1 MNFHHSNLKVY
12 LNDHLAASV
21 AGIQMAKHCLKNS
34 QDPDVSKFLSAFLT
48 QVTEEQ
54 NLLKK
59 IIIYLKDTQTP
70 LKKMAA
76 WIFEKM
82 AHLKLNYLQSN
93 GEVTRLL
100 ELEGLLAGVHAK
112 LDMWRMVERLSISN
126 PQFVNYPYKSLI
138 ERVEKQLLSLEK
150 FCLKAGE
157 KAFNLDRSTSTL

>member
-1 MNFHHSNLKVY
+1 MNHQHSNLKIY

-34 QDPDVSKFLSAFLT
+34 QDPVLSKFLSDFLK

-59 IIIYLKDTQTP
+59 IIIYLEDTQTP
-70 LKKMAA
+70 LKRMAA

-82 AHLKLNYLQSN
+82 AHLKLNYFQSN
-93 GEVTRLL
+93 AEVSRLL

-112 LDMWRMVERLSISN
+112 LDMWRVVERLSISS
-126 PQFVNYPYKSLI
+126 PQFPNYPYESLI
-138 ERVEKQLLSLEK
+138 ERVKKQLRSLEK
-150 FCLKAGE
+150 FCLNAGE
-157 KAFNLDRSTSTL
+157 NAFNLNSSSSTL

>member
-1 MNFHHSNLKVY
+1 MNLPHLNLKIY

-34 QDPDVSKFLSAFLT
+34 QDSALKKFLSDFLA

-54 NLLKK
+54 KLLKK
-59 IIIYLKDTQTP
+59 IVIYLKDTQSP
-70 LKKMAA
+70 LKRMGA
-76 WIFEKM
+76 WVFEKI

-93 GEVTRLL
+93 AEVSRLL

-126 PQFVNYPYKSLI
+126 PEFPQYPFKSLI

-157 KAFNLDRSTSTL
+157 KAFSLDSSISTL